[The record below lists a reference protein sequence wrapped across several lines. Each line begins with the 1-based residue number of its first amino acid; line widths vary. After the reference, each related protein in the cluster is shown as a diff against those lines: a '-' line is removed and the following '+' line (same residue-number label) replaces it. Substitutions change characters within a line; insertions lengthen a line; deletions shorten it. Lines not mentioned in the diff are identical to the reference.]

1 MLQEIENS
9 PLVSIV
15 IPLFNAKDY
24 IAETIESV
32 LKQSYKNIEL
42 IVVDDCSTDGS
53 YELVEDFSKRDSRV
67 KLIRLE
73 QNFGG
78 PAKPR
83 NIGVKNSKGDYIAF
97 LDADDIWEEE
107 KLEVQIGLME
117 QEGYNF
123 TSTNILNVDE
133 NLKDIDKRYSIS
145 NFLRRISKKRGV
157 CDLIKNSFI
166 ATSSVVVKRDIIEK
180 FSEDR
185 DFISV
190 EDLCLW
196 IRLLDKK
203 ETKYSY
209 IPQKLVKYRVLSK
222 SISDRSKIYK
232 QETRANLCIIQY
244 IFKRDR
250 YEYIGCYYRFTLKLY
265 ILYILKSVLGS
276 ELLSKVKR

>member
-83 NIGVKNSKGDYIAF
+83 NIGVENSKGDYIAF

-107 KLEVQIGLME
+107 KLDVQIGLME

-123 TSTNILNVDE
+123 TSTDILNVDE

-145 NFLRRISKKRGV
+145 NFLRRISEKRGV

-209 IPQKLVKYRVLSK
+209 ISQKLVKYRVLSK

-232 QETRANLCIIQY
+232 QETRANLCIIKY
-244 IFKRDR
+244 IFKRDK

-276 ELLSKVKR
+276 NLLSKVKR

>member
-24 IAETIESV
+24 IAKTIESV
-32 LKQSYKNIEL
+32 ILQSYENWEL

-53 YELVEDFSKRDSRV
+53 YLVVEEFSKLDSRV
-67 KLIRLE
+67 KLIRME

-83 NIGVKNSKGDYIAF
+83 NIGVENSKGEYIAF
-97 LDADDIWEEE
+97 LDADDIWEES
-107 KLEVQIGLME
+107 KLEVQIELM
-117 QEGYNF
+117 QEKGYNF
-123 TSTNILNVDE
+123 TSTDILNVDE
-133 NLKDIDKRYSIS
+133 NLEDIDSRYFIS
-145 NFLRRISKKRGV
+145 NFLRKISKKRGV

-232 QETRANLCIIQY
+232 QETRANLCILQY
-244 IFKRDR
+244 IFKRDK

>member
-1 MLQEIENS
+1 MLQEIKNS

-32 LKQSYKNIEL
+32 LKQLYKNIEL

-83 NIGVKNSKGDYIAF
+83 NIGVENSKGDYIAF

-133 NLKDIDKRYSIS
+133 NLKDIDSRYSIS

-209 IPQKLVKYRVLSK
+209 ISQKLVKYRVLSK

-244 IFKRDR
+244 IFKRDK

-276 ELLSKVKR
+276 NLLSKVKR

>member
-24 IAETIESV
+24 IAKTIESV
-32 LKQSYKNIEL
+32 ILQSYENWEL

-53 YELVEDFSKRDSRV
+53 YLVVEEFSKLDSRV
-67 KLIRLE
+67 KLIRME
-73 QNFGG
+73 KNFGG

-83 NIGVKNSKGDYIAF
+83 NIGVENSKGEYIAF
-97 LDADDIWEEE
+97 LDADDIWEES
-107 KLEVQIGLME
+107 KLEVQIELMQE
-117 QEGYNF
+117 EGYNF

-133 NLKDIDKRYSIS
+133 NLEDIDSRYFIS
-145 NFLRRISKKRGV
+145 NFLRKISKKRGV

-196 IRLLDKK
+196 IRLLDKD
-203 ETKYSY
+203 EQNIAIS
-209 IPQKLVKYRVLSK
+209 QKS
-222 SISDRSKIYK
+222 
-232 QETRANLCIIQY
+232 
-244 IFKRDR
+244 
-250 YEYIGCYYRFTLKLY
+250 
-265 ILYILKSVLGS
+265 
-276 ELLSKVKR
+276 

>member
-15 IPLFNAKDY
+15 IPLFNAKEY
-24 IAETIESV
+24 ISETIESV
-32 LKQSYKNIEL
+32 LNQSYKNLEV
-42 IVVDDCSTDGS
+42 IVVDDCSSDGS
-53 YELVEDFSKRDSRV
+53 QKVVEDFSKIDSRV
-67 KLIRLE
+67 KLIQME

-83 NIGVKNSKGDYIAF
+83 NIGVENSKGEYIAF
-97 LDADDIWEEE
+97 LDADDIWEEN
-107 KLEVQIGLME
+107 KLEVQIKLME
-117 QEGYNF
+117 EGSYNF
-123 TSTNILNVDE
+123 TSTNILNIDE
-133 NLKDIDKRYSIS
+133 NLKDIDSRYFIS
-145 NFLRRISKKRGV
+145 NFLRKISKKRGV

-196 IRLLDKK
+196 IRLLDRE

-209 IPQKLVKYRVLSK
+209 ISQKLVKYRVLSK

-244 IFKRDR
+244 IFKRDK
-250 YEYIGCYYRFTLKLY
+250 YEYIGCYYRFTFKLF
-265 ILYILKSVLGS
+265 ILYILKSILGNN
-276 ELLSKVKR
+276 LLSKVKR

>member
-83 NIGVKNSKGDYIAF
+83 NIGVENSKGEYIAF

-133 NLKDIDKRYSIS
+133 NLKDIDSRYSIS
-145 NFLRRISKKRGV
+145 NFLRRISEKRGV

-203 ETKYSY
+203 GTKYSY
-209 IPQKLVKYRVLSK
+209 ISQKLVKYRVLSK

-232 QETRANLCIIQY
+232 QETRANLCIIKY
-244 IFKRDR
+244 IFKRDK

-276 ELLSKVKR
+276 NLLSKVKR

>member
-24 IAETIESV
+24 IAKTIESV
-32 LKQSYKNIEL
+32 ILQSYENWEL

-53 YELVEDFSKRDSRV
+53 YLVVEEFSKLDSRV
-67 KLIRLE
+67 KLIRME

-83 NIGVKNSKGDYIAF
+83 NIGVENSKGEYIAF
-97 LDADDIWEEE
+97 LDADDIWEES
-107 KLEVQIGLME
+107 KLEVQIELM
-117 QEGYNF
+117 QEKGYNF
-123 TSTNILNVDE
+123 TSTDILNVDE
-133 NLKDIDKRYSIS
+133 NLEDIDSRYFIS
-145 NFLRRISKKRGV
+145 NFLRKISKKRGV

-232 QETRANLCIIQY
+232 QETRANLCILQY
-244 IFKRDR
+244 IFKRDK

-265 ILYILKSVLGS
+265 ILYILKSLLGS

>member
-1 MLQEIENS
+1 
-9 PLVSIV
+9 
-15 IPLFNAKDY
+15 
-24 IAETIESV
+24 
-32 LKQSYKNIEL
+32 
-42 IVVDDCSTDGS
+42 VDDCSTDGS

-83 NIGVKNSKGDYIAF
+83 NIGVENSKGEYIAF

-145 NFLRRISKKRGV
+145 NFLRKISKKRGV

-203 ETKYSY
+203 GTKYSY
-209 IPQKLVKYRVLSK
+209 ILPKAS
-222 SISDRSKIYK
+222 
-232 QETRANLCIIQY
+232 
-244 IFKRDR
+244 
-250 YEYIGCYYRFTLKLY
+250 
-265 ILYILKSVLGS
+265 
-276 ELLSKVKR
+276 